1 MHKPHVAIILA
12 TLLAGG
18 TAAAGEPE
26 GLLTRPMPVSWADDV
41 NVSQTLPEDDNWWR
55 GFDDSTLDSL
65 IVAAS
70 TSNFNLLEAYHR
82 REMARNAMLQ
92 ARSAYWPQLSANASY
107 ARERTQRLNTNTYSL
122 GAQMNWEIDVF
133 GKVREAVKAKKAS
146 YLASKADYTGAMVSM
161 AADMATYYMDYRITQ
176 THLAIAEEQLASQKH
191 ILEIAEAR
199 HEAGLVSK
207 LDVAQAKTVY
217 LSTESSIPAL
227 KASLRQSLTAI
238 ATLMGVYPDSIAPML
253 SARETLPPH
262 RMLIPAGIPAD
273 LLRRRPDIMAAEAD
287 VAEAAAAVGIAKK
300 EYLPTLS
307 LAGEIGTV
315 ATRPGDMFTGDSF
328 HYSIAP
334 TLSWTI
340 FDGLSRKYGVAQ
352 AREQMQTSIDAYNL
366 TVMTAVGE
374 VDNAMASYESAL
386 ETLEITSDLLAQS
399 REALAL
405 SVDQYKQGLSAFTNV
420 VDAQID
426 VLNAANSMAT
436 AKGNALIAIIDLYK
450 ALGGSPNPQ

>member
-1 MHKPHVAIILA
+1 
-12 TLLAGG
+12 
-18 TAAAGEPE
+18 
-26 GLLTRPMPVSWADDV
+26 
-41 NVSQTLPEDDNWWR
+41 
-55 GFDDSTLDSL
+55 
-65 IVAAS
+65 
-70 TSNFNLLEAYHR
+70 
-82 REMARNAMLQ
+82 MARNAMLQ

-133 GKVREAVKAKKAS
+133 GKIREAVKAKKAS
-146 YLASKADYTGAMVSM
+146 YRASKAEYTGAMVSM
-161 AADMATYYMDYRITQ
+161 AADMATYYMEYRIAQ
-176 THLAIAEEQLASQKH
+176 THLAIAEEQLASQEH
-191 ILEIAEAR
+191 ILKIAEAR

-217 LSTESSIPAL
+217 LTTESTIPAL
-227 KASLRQSLTAI
+227 KASLRQTRTAI

-253 SARETLPPH
+253 SARDTLPPH

-287 VAEAAAAVGIAKK
+287 VAGAAAAVGIAKK
-300 EYLPTLS
+300 DYLPTLS

-315 ATRPGDMFTGDSF
+315 AARPGDMFTGDSF

-374 VDNAMASYESAL
+374 VDNAMASYGSAL
-386 ETLEITSDLLAQS
+386 ETMEITSDLLAQS